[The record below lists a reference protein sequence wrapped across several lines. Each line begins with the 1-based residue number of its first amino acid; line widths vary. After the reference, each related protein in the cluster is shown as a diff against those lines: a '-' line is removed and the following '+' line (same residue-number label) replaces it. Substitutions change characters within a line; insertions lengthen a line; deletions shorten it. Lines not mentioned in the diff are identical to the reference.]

1 MKKSNKG
8 YSFVEI
14 IIIIAIMAILAAGIT
29 IAIIRYLETS
39 RQSVDVY
46 HACLIRDALRCY
58 PFPSN
63 YQGKPVTYTDPE
75 TGDTEVYK
83 RGWVYVDKDEIRCS
97 DQSTA
102 LAMINAGLV
111 YVPDD
116 VAASIE
122 DNEESSNRWF
132 PNARTGEYYRKSD
145 INEYVFKNQIYC
157 RARTTWN
164 TYQVDVYL
172 DDGGNIIMG
181 ASASNESR
189 TSDAGHSKDAE
200 ACAQFA
206 KKLGLDNAFV
216 TPIGNQYVDD

>member
-14 IIIIAIMAILAAGIT
+14 IIIIAIMAILAASIT
-29 IAIIRYLETS
+29 IAIIRYLEKS

-63 YQGKPVTYTDPE
+63 YQGKPVTYVNPE
-75 TGDTEVYK
+75 TNESEVYK

-111 YVPDD
+111 YVPDS
-116 VAASIE
+116 VAGQIA
-122 DNEESSNRWF
+122 DNEENSIRWF
-132 PNARTGEYYRKSD
+132 PTAGTGEFYRKSD

-164 TYQVDVYL
+164 TYQVDVYI
-172 DDGGNIIMG
+172 DDGGNVLMR
-181 ASASNESR
+181 AELAR
-189 TSDAGHSKDAE
+189 PVTLRMQRHVHSFQK
-200 ACAQFA
+200 
-206 KKLGLDNAFV
+206 N
-216 TPIGNQYVDD
+216 